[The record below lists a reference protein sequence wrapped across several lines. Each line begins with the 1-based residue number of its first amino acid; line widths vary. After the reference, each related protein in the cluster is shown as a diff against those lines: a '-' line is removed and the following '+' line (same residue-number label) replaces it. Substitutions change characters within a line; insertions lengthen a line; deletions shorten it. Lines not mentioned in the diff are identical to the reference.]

1 VFLKRILSILRLK
14 DYDYWVIQ
22 TFKERVNNWMS
33 KNTENVNN
41 TYLEHKEIVPIL
53 IGLMSGLFLA
63 ALDQTIVA
71 TAIKTIG
78 DDLNGLSL
86 QAWATTAYLITSTI
100 TTPLY
105 GKLSDIFGRKPL
117 FIWAIS
123 IFIVGSALSA
133 FATSMYSLAIYRAI
147 QGLGAGGLF
156 TLALAIIGDIVPPRE
171 RSKYQGYFIAVF
183 GTSSVLGP
191 VIGGFFAGQSSLIG
205 ITGWR
210 WVFLV
215 NVPIGLIALFIVG
228 RTLHIP
234 NFQKVNHA
242 IDWLGAISLTV
253 GLIPLLLV
261 AQEGRVWGWTS
272 VESITCY
279 SIGIISLILFVI
291 FENRMKDEAILPL
304 RLFKD
309 KTFSLVSVVGVI
321 TGAGMFGGLAMLP
334 LYLQIV
340 GGSSP
345 TRAGL
350 ELLPLTLGIMTGSI
364 ISGRVI
370 SKTGKYKI
378 FPVIGTALLTAT
390 LFLMTTFNADTKYW
404 WIAVLSYLFGVGLG
418 HVLQP
423 TVIAVQNAVAKR
435 DLGVATSSVTLFR
448 QLGATVGTAAFI
460 SILFGKVGKE
470 TQNAFQN
477 SVTNPEYQKALM
489 DPNNAS
495 TVQQL
500 QALQTGQATFDDT
513 SWLASANRTLIHP
526 ILDGF
531 ANSMT
536 YVFLI
541 GAIVV
546 SASIIFAILTPNN
559 KLSERGDSAPVSH

>member
-1 VFLKRILSILRLK
+1 MN
-14 DYDYWVIQ
+14 
-22 TFKERVNNWMS
+22 E
-33 KNTENVNN
+33 NTAKSET
-41 TYLEHKEIVPIL
+41 TYLNHKEIVPIL
-53 IGLMSGLFLA
+53 VGLMSGLFLA

-123 IFIVGSALSA
+123 IFIIGSALSA
-133 FATSMYSLAIYRAI
+133 FATSMYNLAIYRAI

-183 GTSSVLGP
+183 GSSSVLGP
-191 VIGGFFAGQSSLIG
+191 VIGGFFAGQNSIIG

-215 NVPIGLIALFIVG
+215 NVPIGLLALFIVG

-234 NFQKVNHA
+234 NFQKVNHSL
-242 IDWLGAISLTV
+242 DWFGAISLTV

-261 AQEGRVWGWTS
+261 AQEGRIWGWTS

-279 SIGIISLILFVI
+279 AIGIISLILFLI
-291 FENRMKDEAILPL
+291 FENKMKDEAILPL

-309 KTFSLVSVVGVI
+309 KTFSLVSIVGLI

-345 TRAGL
+345 TKAGL

-378 FPVIGTALLTAT
+378 FPVIGTIILTIT

-404 WIAVLSYLFGVGLG
+404 WIAILSYLFGVGLG

-423 TVIAVQNAVAKR
+423 TVIAVQNAVAKK

-448 QLGATVGTAAFI
+448 QMGATIGTAAFI
-460 SILFGKVGKE
+460 SILFGRVGNE
-470 TQNAFQN
+470 TQTAFQN

-526 ILDGF
+526 ILEGF
-531 ANSMT
+531 ANSMSH
-536 YVFLI
+536 VFLI

-546 SASIIFAILTPNN
+546 SASIIFAFLTPNN
-559 KLSERGDSAPVSH
+559 KLSEREGSAPVTH

>member
-1 VFLKRILSILRLK
+1 MN
-14 DYDYWVIQ
+14 
-22 TFKERVNNWMS
+22 E
-33 KNTENVNN
+33 NTAKTET
-41 TYLEHKEIVPIL
+41 TYLDHKEIVPIL
-53 IGLMSGLFLA
+53 VGLMSGLFLA

-123 IFIVGSALSA
+123 IFIIGSALSA
-133 FATSMYSLAIYRAI
+133 FATSMYNLAIYRAI

-183 GTSSVLGP
+183 GSSSVLGP
-191 VIGGFFAGQSSLIG
+191 VIGGFFAGQNSIIG

-215 NVPIGLIALFIVG
+215 NVPIGLIALFVVG

-234 NFQKVNHA
+234 NFQRVNHS

-261 AQEGRVWGWTS
+261 AQEGRIWGWTS
-272 VESITCY
+272 VESIACY
-279 SIGIISLILFVI
+279 LIGITSLILFVI
-291 FENRMKDEAILPL
+291 FENKMKDEAILPL

-309 KTFSLVSVVGVI
+309 KTFSLISVVGVI

-345 TRAGL
+345 TKAGL

-378 FPVIGTALLTAT
+378 FPVIGTILLTAT

-404 WIAVLSYLFGVGLG
+404 WIAILSYLFGVGLG

-460 SILFGKVGKE
+460 SILFGRVGNE
-470 TQNAFQN
+470 TQAAFQN
-477 SVTNPEYQKALM
+477 SVTNSEYQKALM

-526 ILDGF
+526 ILEGF
-531 ANSMT
+531 ANSMSH
-536 YVFLI
+536 VFLI

>member
-1 VFLKRILSILRLK
+1 MN
-14 DYDYWVIQ
+14 Q
-22 TFKERVNNWMS
+22 
-33 KNTENVNN
+33 NTEN
-41 TYLEHKEIVPIL
+41 TYLDHKQIVPIL
-53 IGLMSGLFLA
+53 VGLMSGLFLA

-123 IFIVGSALSA
+123 IFIIGSALSA
-133 FATSMYSLAIYRAI
+133 FATSMYNLAIYRAI

-183 GTSSVLGP
+183 GSSSVLGP
-191 VIGGFFAGQSSLIG
+191 VIGGFFAGQNSIIG

-234 NFQKVNHA
+234 NFQRVNHA

-261 AQEGRVWGWTS
+261 AQEGRIWGWTS
-272 VESITCY
+272 VESIACY
-279 SIGIISLILFVI
+279 AIGITSLILFVI

-309 KTFSLVSVVGVI
+309 KTFSLISVIGVI

-370 SKTGKYKI
+370 SQTGKYKI
-378 FPVIGTALLTAT
+378 FPVIGTILLTGT

-404 WIAVLSYLFGVGLG
+404 WIAILSYLFGVGLG

-448 QLGATVGTAAFI
+448 QLGATIGTAAFI
-460 SILFGKVGKE
+460 SILFGRVGNE
-470 TQNAFQN
+470 TQAAFQN

-489 DPNNAS
+489 DPNNVS

-500 QALQTGQATFDDT
+500 QALQTGQTSFDDT

-526 ILDGF
+526 ILEGF

-536 YVFLI
+536 HVFLI

-546 SASIIFAILTPNN
+546 SASIIFAFLTPNN
-559 KLSERGDSAPVSH
+559 KLSERGDSAPAAH

>member
-1 VFLKRILSILRLK
+1 MN
-14 DYDYWVIQ
+14 
-22 TFKERVNNWMS
+22 E
-33 KNTENVNN
+33 NTAKTET
-41 TYLEHKEIVPIL
+41 TYLDHKEIVPIL
-53 IGLMSGLFLA
+53 VGLMSGLFLA

-123 IFIVGSALSA
+123 IFVLGSALSA
-133 FATSMYSLAIYRAI
+133 FATSMYNLAIYRAI

-183 GTSSVLGP
+183 GSSSVLGP
-191 VIGGFFAGQSSLIG
+191 VIGGFFAGQNSIIG

-234 NFQKVNHA
+234 NFQKVNHS

-309 KTFSLVSVVGVI
+309 KTFSLISVVGVI

-345 TRAGL
+345 TKAGL

-378 FPVIGTALLTAT
+378 FPVIGTILLTAT

-404 WIAVLSYLFGVGLG
+404 WIAILSYLFGVGLG

-423 TVIAVQNAVAKR
+423 TVIAVQNAVAKK

-448 QLGATVGTAAFI
+448 QMGATVGTAAFI
-460 SILFGKVGKE
+460 SILFGRVGNE
-470 TQNAFQN
+470 TQAAFQN

-489 DPNNAS
+489 DPNNVS

-526 ILDGF
+526 ILEGF
-531 ANSMT
+531 ANSMSH
-536 YVFLI
+536 VFLI

>member
-1 VFLKRILSILRLK
+1 MN
-14 DYDYWVIQ
+14 
-22 TFKERVNNWMS
+22 E
-33 KNTENVNN
+33 NTAKVET
-41 TYLEHKEIVPIL
+41 TYLDHKEIVPIL

-123 IFIVGSALSA
+123 IFIIGSALSA
-133 FATSMYSLAIYRAI
+133 FATSMYNLAIYRAI

-183 GTSSVLGP
+183 GSSSVLGP
-191 VIGGFFAGQSSLIG
+191 VIGGFFAGQNSIIG

-234 NFQKVNHA
+234 NFQRVNHS

-261 AQEGRVWGWTS
+261 AQEGRIWGWTS
-272 VESITCY
+272 VESIACY
-279 SIGIISLILFVI
+279 SIGITSLILFVI

-309 KTFSLVSVVGVI
+309 KTFSLISVIGVI

-345 TRAGL
+345 TKAGL

-378 FPVIGTALLTAT
+378 FPVIGTILLTAT
-390 LFLMTTFNADTKYW
+390 LFLMTTFNADSKYW
-404 WIAVLSYLFGVGLG
+404 WIAILSYLFGVGLG

-448 QLGATVGTAAFI
+448 QMGATVGTAAFI
-460 SILFGKVGKE
+460 SILFGRVGNE
-470 TQNAFQN
+470 TQTAFQN

-489 DPNNAS
+489 DPNNVS

-526 ILDGF
+526 ILEGF
-531 ANSMT
+531 ANSMSH
-536 YVFLI
+536 VFFI

>member
-1 VFLKRILSILRLK
+1 
-14 DYDYWVIQ
+14 
-22 TFKERVNNWMS
+22 MS
-33 KNTENVNN
+33 NDSNKYQPE
-41 TYLEHKEIVPIL
+41 TYLDHKQIVPIL
-53 IGLMSGLFLA
+53 VGLMSGLFLA

-123 IFIVGSALSA
+123 IFVIGSALSA
-133 FATSMYSLAIYRAI
+133 FATSMYNLAVYRAI

-183 GTSSVLGP
+183 GSSSVLGP
-191 VIGGFFAGQSSLIG
+191 VIGGFLAGQSSIIG

-215 NVPIGLIALFIVG
+215 NVPIGLLALFIVG

-253 GLIPLLLV
+253 GLIPLLIV

-272 VESITCY
+272 AESIICY
-279 SIGIISLILFVI
+279 VIGLLSLVLFIV
-291 FENRMKDEAILPL
+291 FENRIKDEAILPL

-309 KTFSLVSVVGVI
+309 KTFSLISIVGII

-345 TRAGL
+345 TKAGL

-378 FPVIGTALLTAT
+378 FPVIGTVVLTLSLA
-390 LFLMTTFNADTKYW
+390 LMTTFNADTAYW
-404 WIAVLSYLFGVGLG
+404 WIAILSYLFGVGLG

-423 TVIAVQNAVAKR
+423 TVIAVQNTVQMK

-470 TQNAFQN
+470 TATAFQGA
-477 SVTNPEYQKALM
+477 VTTPDYQAALM
-489 DPNNAS
+489 DPNNLE
-495 TVQQL
+495 TVKQL

-526 ILDGF
+526 ILEGF
-531 ANSMT
+531 ANSMSH
-536 YVFLI
+536 VFLI

-546 SASIIFAILTPNN
+546 AGSIIFAFLLPNN
-559 KLSERGDSAPVSH
+559 KLRERGGSAPVSH

>member
-1 VFLKRILSILRLK
+1 MN
-14 DYDYWVIQ
+14 
-22 TFKERVNNWMS
+22 E
-33 KNTENVNN
+33 NTAKTET
-41 TYLEHKEIVPIL
+41 TYLDHKEIVPIL
-53 IGLMSGLFLA
+53 VGLMSGLFLA

-123 IFIVGSALSA
+123 IFIIGSALSA
-133 FATSMYSLAIYRAI
+133 FATSMYNLAIYRAI

-183 GTSSVLGP
+183 GSSSVLGP
-191 VIGGFFAGQSSLIG
+191 VIGGFFAGQNSIIG

-215 NVPIGLIALFIVG
+215 NVPIGLIALFIVV

-234 NFQKVNHA
+234 NFQRVNHS

-261 AQEGRVWGWTS
+261 AQEGRIWGWTS
-272 VESITCY
+272 VESIACY
-279 SIGIISLILFVI
+279 SIGITSLILFVI
-291 FENRMKDEAILPL
+291 FENKMKDEAILPL

-309 KTFSLVSVVGVI
+309 KTFSLISVVGVI

-345 TRAGL
+345 TKAGL

-378 FPVIGTALLTAT
+378 FPVIGTILLTTT

-404 WIAVLSYLFGVGLG
+404 WIAILSYLFGVGLG

-460 SILFGKVGKE
+460 SILFGRVGNE
-470 TQNAFQN
+470 TQAAFQS

-526 ILDGF
+526 ILEGF
-531 ANSMT
+531 ANSMSH
-536 YVFLI
+536 VFLI

>member
-1 VFLKRILSILRLK
+1 MN
-14 DYDYWVIQ
+14 
-22 TFKERVNNWMS
+22 E
-33 KNTENVNN
+33 NTEKVET
-41 TYLEHKEIVPIL
+41 TYLDHKQIVPIL
-53 IGLMSGLFLA
+53 VGLMSGLFLA

-123 IFIVGSALSA
+123 IFIIGSALSA
-133 FATSMYSLAIYRAI
+133 FATSMYNLAIYRAI

-183 GTSSVLGP
+183 GSSSVLGP
-191 VIGGFFAGQSSLIG
+191 VIGGFFAGQNSIIG

-234 NFQKVNHA
+234 NFQRVNHS

-261 AQEGRVWGWTS
+261 AQEGRIWGWTS
-272 VESITCY
+272 VESIACY
-279 SIGIISLILFVI
+279 LIGITSLILFVI

-309 KTFSLVSVVGVI
+309 KTFSLISVVGVI

-345 TRAGL
+345 TKAGL

-378 FPVIGTALLTAT
+378 FPVIGTILLTAT

-404 WIAVLSYLFGVGLG
+404 WIAILSYLFGVGLG

-460 SILFGKVGKE
+460 SILFGRVGNE
-470 TQNAFQN
+470 TQAAFQN

-489 DPNNAS
+489 DPNNVS

-526 ILDGF
+526 ILEGF

-536 YVFLI
+536 HVFWI

-559 KLSERGDSAPVSH
+559 KLSERGETAPVSH

>member
-1 VFLKRILSILRLK
+1 MN
-14 DYDYWVIQ
+14 
-22 TFKERVNNWMS
+22 E
-33 KNTENVNN
+33 NTAKTET
-41 TYLEHKEIVPIL
+41 TYLDHKEIVPIL
-53 IGLMSGLFLA
+53 VGLMSGLFLA

-123 IFIVGSALSA
+123 IFIIGSALSA
-133 FATSMYSLAIYRAI
+133 FATSMYNLAIYRAI

-183 GTSSVLGP
+183 GSSSVLGP
-191 VIGGFFAGQSSLIG
+191 VIGGFFAGQNSIIG

-234 NFQKVNHA
+234 NFQRVNHS

-261 AQEGRVWGWTS
+261 AQEGRIWGWTS
-272 VESITCY
+272 VESIACY
-279 SIGIISLILFVI
+279 LIGITSLILFVI
-291 FENRMKDEAILPL
+291 FENKMKDEAILPL

-309 KTFSLVSVVGVI
+309 KTFSLISVVGVI

-345 TRAGL
+345 TKAGL

-378 FPVIGTALLTAT
+378 FPVIGTILLTTT

-404 WIAVLSYLFGVGLG
+404 WIAILSYLFGVGLG

-460 SILFGKVGKE
+460 SILFGRVGNE
-470 TQNAFQN
+470 TQAAFQN
-477 SVTNPEYQKALM
+477 SVTNSEYQKALM

-526 ILDGF
+526 ILEGF
-531 ANSMT
+531 ANSMSH
-536 YVFLI
+536 VFLI

>member
-1 VFLKRILSILRLK
+1 MN
-14 DYDYWVIQ
+14 
-22 TFKERVNNWMS
+22 E
-33 KNTENVNN
+33 NTEKVET
-41 TYLEHKEIVPIL
+41 TYLDHKQIVPIL
-53 IGLMSGLFLA
+53 VGLMSGLFLA

-123 IFIVGSALSA
+123 IFIIGSALSA
-133 FATSMYSLAIYRAI
+133 FATSMYNLAIYRAI

-183 GTSSVLGP
+183 GSSSVLGP
-191 VIGGFFAGQSSLIG
+191 VIGGFFAGQNSIIG

-234 NFQKVNHA
+234 NFQRVNHS

-261 AQEGRVWGWTS
+261 AQEGRIWGWTS
-272 VESITCY
+272 VESIACY
-279 SIGIISLILFVI
+279 LIGITSLILFVI

-309 KTFSLVSVVGVI
+309 KTFSLISVVGVI

-345 TRAGL
+345 TKAGL

-378 FPVIGTALLTAT
+378 FPVIGTILLTAT

-404 WIAVLSYLFGVGLG
+404 WIAILSYLFGVGLG

-460 SILFGKVGKE
+460 SILFGRVGNE
-470 TQNAFQN
+470 TQSAFQN

-489 DPNNAS
+489 DPNNVS

-526 ILDGF
+526 ILEGF

-536 YVFLI
+536 HVFWI

-559 KLSERGDSAPVSH
+559 KLSERGETAPVSH

>member
-1 VFLKRILSILRLK
+1 MNQYSASK
-14 DYDYWVIQ
+14 D
-22 TFKERVNNWMS
+22 S
-33 KNTENVNN
+33 SN
-41 TYLEHKEIVPIL
+41 TYLDHKEVVPIL
-53 IGLMSGLFLA
+53 IGLMLGLFLA

-71 TAIKTIG
+71 TAIRTIG
-78 DDLNGLSL
+78 DDLKGLSI

-123 IFIVGSALSA
+123 IFVAGSAMSA
-133 FATSMYSLAIYRAI
+133 FATSMYQLAVFRAI

-191 VIGGFFAGQSSLIG
+191 IIGGFLAGQESILG
-205 ITGWR
+205 LTGWR
-210 WVFLV
+210 WVFFV
-215 NVPIGLIALFIVG
+215 NVPIGLVALFVVG

-234 NFQKVNHA
+234 NFQKVDHS
-242 IDWLGAISLTV
+242 IDWWGALSLTT
-253 GLIPLLLV
+253 GLVPLLLV

-272 VESITCY
+272 ANSIICY
-279 SIGIISLILFVI
+279 VIGIVSLLLFVY
-291 FENRMKDEAILPL
+291 FENRMQDEALLPL

-309 KTFSLVSVVGVI
+309 KTFSLIAVIGVI

-345 TRAGL
+345 TKAGL
-350 ELLPLTLGIMTGSI
+350 ELLPLTMGIMAGSV
-364 ISGRVI
+364 ISGRTI
-370 SKTGKYKI
+370 SKIGRYKI
-378 FPVIGTALLTAT
+378 FPVIGTILLTVS
-390 LFLMTTFNADTKYW
+390 LLLMTTFTADTPYW
-404 WIAVLSYLFGVGLG
+404 WIGILSFMFGLG
-418 HVLQP
+418 LGGVLQP
-423 TVIAVQNAVAKR
+423 TVLAVQNAVEMR

-470 TQNAFQN
+470 TVN
-477 SVTNPEYQKALM
+477 SFATAVVQPEYQKALQ
-489 DPNNAS
+489 DPANAD
-495 TVQQL
+495 TVALL
-500 QALQTGQATFDDT
+500 QAAQTSPNGFDDT
-513 SWLASANRTLIHP
+513 SWLATANRVLIHP
-526 ILDGF
+526 ILEGF
-531 ANSMT
+531 ANSMSL
-536 YVFLI
+536 VFLI

-546 SASIIFAILTPNN
+546 AFSIIFAFMLPNN
-559 KLSERGDSAPVSH
+559 KLKERGQGAAPSAH

>member
-1 VFLKRILSILRLK
+1 MN
-14 DYDYWVIQ
+14 
-22 TFKERVNNWMS
+22 E
-33 KNTENVNN
+33 NTEKVET
-41 TYLEHKEIVPIL
+41 TYLDHKQIVPIL
-53 IGLMSGLFLA
+53 VGLMSGLFLA

-123 IFIVGSALSA
+123 IFIIGSALSA
-133 FATSMYSLAIYRAI
+133 FATSMYNLAIYRAI

-183 GTSSVLGP
+183 GSSSVLGP
-191 VIGGFFAGQSSLIG
+191 VIGGFFAGQNSIIG

-234 NFQKVNHA
+234 NFQRVNHS
-242 IDWLGAISLTV
+242 IDWLGAITLTV

-261 AQEGRVWGWTS
+261 AQEGRIWGWTS
-272 VESITCY
+272 VESIACY
-279 SIGIISLILFVI
+279 LIGITSLILFVI

-309 KTFSLVSVVGVI
+309 KTFSLISVVGVI

-345 TRAGL
+345 TKAGL

-378 FPVIGTALLTAT
+378 FPVIGTILLTAT

-404 WIAVLSYLFGVGLG
+404 WIAILSYLFGVGLG

-460 SILFGKVGKE
+460 SILFGRVGNE
-470 TQNAFQN
+470 TQSAFQN

-489 DPNNAS
+489 DPNNVS

-526 ILDGF
+526 ILEGF

-536 YVFLI
+536 HVFWI

-559 KLSERGDSAPVSH
+559 KLSERGETAPVSH

>member
-1 VFLKRILSILRLK
+1 MN
-14 DYDYWVIQ
+14 
-22 TFKERVNNWMS
+22 E
-33 KNTENVNN
+33 NTAKTET
-41 TYLEHKEIVPIL
+41 TYLDHKEIVPIL
-53 IGLMSGLFLA
+53 VGLMSGLFLA

-123 IFIVGSALSA
+123 IFIIGSALSA
-133 FATSMYSLAIYRAI
+133 FATSMYNLAIYRAI

-183 GTSSVLGP
+183 GSSSVLGP
-191 VIGGFFAGQSSLIG
+191 VIGGFFAGQNSIIG

-234 NFQKVNHA
+234 NFQRVNHS

-261 AQEGRVWGWTS
+261 AQEGRIWGWTS
-272 VESITCY
+272 VESIACY
-279 SIGIISLILFVI
+279 LIGITSLTLFVI
-291 FENRMKDEAILPL
+291 FENKMKDEAILPL

-309 KTFSLVSVVGVI
+309 KTFSLISVVGVI

-345 TRAGL
+345 TKAGL

-378 FPVIGTALLTAT
+378 FPVIGTILLTAT

-404 WIAVLSYLFGVGLG
+404 WIAILSYLFGVGLG

-460 SILFGKVGKE
+460 SILFGRVGNE
-470 TQNAFQN
+470 TQAAFQN
-477 SVTNPEYQKALM
+477 SVTNSEYQKALM
-489 DPNNAS
+489 DPNNVS

-526 ILDGF
+526 ILEGF
-531 ANSMT
+531 ANSMSH
-536 YVFLI
+536 VFLI

>member
-1 VFLKRILSILRLK
+1 MN
-14 DYDYWVIQ
+14 
-22 TFKERVNNWMS
+22 E
-33 KNTENVNN
+33 NTAKTET
-41 TYLEHKEIVPIL
+41 TYLDHKEIVPIL
-53 IGLMSGLFLA
+53 VGLMSGLFLA

-123 IFIVGSALSA
+123 IFIIGSALSA
-133 FATSMYSLAIYRAI
+133 FATSMYNLAIYRAI

-183 GTSSVLGP
+183 GSSSVLGP
-191 VIGGFFAGQSSLIG
+191 VIGGFFAGQNSIIG

-234 NFQKVNHA
+234 NFQRVNHS

-261 AQEGRVWGWTS
+261 AQEGRIWGWTS
-272 VESITCY
+272 VESIACY
-279 SIGIISLILFVI
+279 LIGITSLILFVI
-291 FENRMKDEAILPL
+291 FENKMKDEAILPL

-309 KTFSLVSVVGVI
+309 KTFSLISVVGVI

-345 TRAGL
+345 TKAGL

-378 FPVIGTALLTAT
+378 FPVIGTILLTTT

-404 WIAVLSYLFGVGLG
+404 WIAILSYLFGVGLG

-460 SILFGKVGKE
+460 SILFGRVGNE
-470 TQNAFQN
+470 TQAAFQN

-489 DPNNAS
+489 DPNNVS

-526 ILDGF
+526 ILEGF
-531 ANSMT
+531 ANSMSH
-536 YVFLI
+536 VFLI

>member
-1 VFLKRILSILRLK
+1 MN
-14 DYDYWVIQ
+14 
-22 TFKERVNNWMS
+22 E
-33 KNTENVNN
+33 NTAKTET
-41 TYLEHKEIVPIL
+41 TYLDHKEIVPIL
-53 IGLMSGLFLA
+53 VGLMSGLFLA

-123 IFIVGSALSA
+123 IFIIGSALSA
-133 FATSMYSLAIYRAI
+133 FATSMYNLAIYRAI

-183 GTSSVLGP
+183 GSSSVLGP
-191 VIGGFFAGQSSLIG
+191 VIGGFFAGQNSIIG

-234 NFQKVNHA
+234 NFQRVNHS

-261 AQEGRVWGWTS
+261 AQEGRIWGWTS
-272 VESITCY
+272 VESIACY
-279 SIGIISLILFVI
+279 LIGITSLTLFVI
-291 FENRMKDEAILPL
+291 FENKMKDEAILPL

-309 KTFSLVSVVGVI
+309 KTFSLISVVGVI

-345 TRAGL
+345 TKAGL

-378 FPVIGTALLTAT
+378 FPVIGTILLTAT

-404 WIAVLSYLFGVGLG
+404 WIAILSYLFGVGLG

-460 SILFGKVGKE
+460 SVLFGRVGNE
-470 TQNAFQN
+470 TQAAFQN

-489 DPNNAS
+489 DPNNVS

-526 ILDGF
+526 ILEGF
-531 ANSMT
+531 ANSMSH
-536 YVFLI
+536 VFLI

>member
-1 VFLKRILSILRLK
+1 
-14 DYDYWVIQ
+14 
-22 TFKERVNNWMS
+22 MS
-33 KNTENVNN
+33 KNTENSNS

-53 IGLMSGLFLA
+53 VGLMSGLFLA

-191 VIGGFFAGQSSLIG
+191 VIGGFFAGQNSIIG

-234 NFQKVNHA
+234 NFQKVNHS

-261 AQEGRVWGWTS
+261 AQEGRIWGWTS

-279 SIGIISLILFVI
+279 SIGIVSLILFVI
-291 FENRMKDEAILPL
+291 FENKMKDEAILPL

-309 KTFSLVSVVGVI
+309 KTFSLVSVVGLI

-340 GGSSP
+340 GGSTP
-345 TRAGL
+345 TKAGL

-378 FPVIGTALLTAT
+378 FPVIGTVLLTAT

-404 WIAVLSYLFGVGLG
+404 WIAILSYLFGVGLG

-423 TVIAVQNAVAKR
+423 TVIAVQNAVAKK

-470 TQNAFQN
+470 TQNAFAA
-477 SVTNPEYQKALM
+477 SVTDPEYQKALM

-531 ANSMT
+531 ANSMS

-546 SASIIFAILTPNN
+546 AGSIIFAILTPNN

>member
-1 VFLKRILSILRLK
+1 
-14 DYDYWVIQ
+14 
-22 TFKERVNNWMS
+22 MS
-33 KNTENVNN
+33 KNTENSNN

-53 IGLMSGLFLA
+53 VGLMSGLFLA

-123 IFIVGSALSA
+123 IFVVGSALSA

-191 VIGGFFAGQSSLIG
+191 VIGGFFAGQNSIIG

-215 NVPIGLIALFIVG
+215 NVPIGLVALFIVG

-234 NFQKVNHA
+234 NFQKVNHS

-279 SIGIISLILFVI
+279 SIGIVSLILFVI

-309 KTFSLVSVVGVI
+309 KTFSLVSVVGLI

-378 FPVIGTALLTAT
+378 FPVIGTILLTAT

-404 WIAVLSYLFGVGLG
+404 WIAILSYLFGVGLG

-423 TVIAVQNAVAKR
+423 TVIAVQNAVAKK

-470 TQNAFQN
+470 TQNAFAA
-477 SVTNPEYQKALM
+477 SVTDPEYQKALM
-489 DPNNAS
+489 DPNNAA

-526 ILDGF
+526 ILEGF
-531 ANSMT
+531 ANSMS

-546 SASIIFAILTPNN
+546 AGSIIFALLTPNN